1 MIIMTMMMVLM
12 MMQIAYLNQGRVSS
26 CSDNVDDVD
35 VDVDIDHVDGDDDI
49 DVVDNVDTCLQ
60 QGMLSSC
67 IRSPA
72 SRSTPLAAS
81 REGLT

>member
-1 MIIMTMMMVLM
+1 MMMLM
-12 MMQIAYLNQGRVSS
+12 MTDVDDDD
-26 CSDNVDDVD
+26 CVDNVDVD
-35 VDVDIDHVDGDDDI
+35 VDVDIDHVDGDDDV
-49 DVVDNVDTCLQ
+49 DVDNVDTCLQ